1 MMISDRYMAPES
13 WNHFI
18 RTHLYPDVSLPSYV
32 INSQWSMDYP
42 PVSAFCKKY
51 SVSLQAIL
59 TALFERA
66 VRSYHKGAID
76 AMPLAAYVPVNTR
89 RSPFALP
96 SHKNSVFYPAICV
109 VWSLSRSSRL
119 SLKTSSTVKL
129 SLLLLSSPQR
139 PRLSTAHSL
148 KSPILLLSNQT
159 SLQTSQSRHSPT

>member
-32 INSQWSMDYP
+32 INSQSSMDYP

-109 VWSLSRSSRL
+109 VMV
-119 SLKTSSTVKL
+119 TVTKQP
-129 SLLLLSSPQR
+129 SLLEDILHCKAQL
-139 PRLSTAHSL
+139 TAAL
-148 KSPILLLSNQT
+148 VT
-159 SLQTSQSRHSPT
+159 T